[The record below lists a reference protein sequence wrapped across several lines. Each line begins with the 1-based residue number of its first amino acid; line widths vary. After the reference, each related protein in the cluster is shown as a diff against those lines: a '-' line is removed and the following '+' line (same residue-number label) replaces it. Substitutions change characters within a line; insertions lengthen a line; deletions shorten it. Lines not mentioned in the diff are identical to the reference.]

1 MKSLTKLLD
10 KGEKLLKNFNKEK
23 ISTDFE
29 SIFEKIIEYS
39 KKYLEIPEIKK
50 RFNFYVNEIT
60 QSINNEIDL
69 FKIFLKMLKDE
80 IIQDSLIKIFSVI
93 INNLEEI
100 FYKTGEFD
108 KDFYIE
114 LKNRIDF
121 SKEKDYDLTIKILD
135 QYSSTKRKLI
145 EEGIIINSILLLIN
159 YFHEKDN
166 IDISQSKSNISIL
179 QLKMNFNELISF
191 LKKCDERIIKIY
203 LFDFLIKFSFL
214 IESHIKN
221 IMRFLLKLDNLLNRK
236 NYNVDNYKLAKLFR
250 ILKQDPIFNDYRN
263 AIFHS
268 DFIVKY
274 DDDFDK
280 IMIIFNTDE
289 KYIGWSIIDMF
300 ENFVKIFVLI
310 NTVQIFMA
318 SLIFEKEKIV
328 DLVNDFFDFINREE
342 EENLLKE
349 VLESKECLNLY
360 GKIINQENFKNLM
373 RNTINKNILK

>member
-10 KGEKLLKNFNKEK
+10 KGKKLLENFNKEK

-159 YFHEKDN
+159 FFHEKYN
-166 IDISQSKSNISIL
+166 IDISQSKSCISIL

-250 ILKQDPIFNDYRN
+250 ILRQDPIFKDYRN

-268 DFIVKY
+268 DFIIKY

-328 DLVNDFFDFINREE
+328 NLVNDFFDFINREE